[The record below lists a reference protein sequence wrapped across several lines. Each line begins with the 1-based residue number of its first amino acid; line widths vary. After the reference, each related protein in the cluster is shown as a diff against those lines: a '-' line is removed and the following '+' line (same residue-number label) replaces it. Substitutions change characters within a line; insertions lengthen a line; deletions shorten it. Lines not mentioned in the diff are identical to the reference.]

1 MKFCLRR
8 WCCVI
13 HSDAAL
19 AYSFQTSIN
28 TGSAAAL
35 KAREKFADLG
45 MILVL
50 LNSNNMYI
58 FNNI

>member
-45 MILVL
+45 VL